1 MNERHKGHR
10 HEGEMQHDHHM
21 ADEHAHHHPPAA
33 GTTEGQKHHHMEH
46 GHAGHDH
53 SMHHRMMIQDFKRR
67 FIVCLI
73 LTVPILLLSP
83 MIQKGLG
90 FSLQFTGSLYVLFA
104 LSTFVFFYGGWPFL
118 KGLFQE
124 LGNKAP
130 GMMTLIALAIS
141 VAYFYSAIVV
151 FGVRGKI
158 FFWELVTLI
167 DIMLLGHFIEM
178 KSVLGASRALDQLAR
193 LLPSEAH
200 RVQGDQ
206 ITDVKISDLKP
217 GDLILVKPGER
228 FAADGLVAKGESFAD
243 ESVLTGESR
252 PVKKKPEDKV
262 IAGAINGEG
271 SLTVKIEKTG
281 KDSYLSRI
289 IELVNQAQT
298 AKSKTQR
305 LADRAAFWLTL
316 IALTAGSVTLVVWLI
331 LGSVFSFA
339 LERMVTVMVITCPHA
354 LGLAI
359 PLVVAVSTA
368 LAARSGLLIR
378 NRTAFENSRKI
389 TTVVF
394 DKTGTLTEGKFGVS
408 RIIPLKDNLAEEK
421 ILRYASALEQNS
433 EHPIASSIVRKAKEQ
448 GVEIPTAAEFK
459 SVRGKGVEGRVE
471 DKPVKVV
478 SAAYLKEN
486 GIQVGGDVQA
496 EEAETQV
503 FLLVGNQPAAMIGLS
518 DQIRPE
524 SYPAVRKL
532 KSAGIK
538 CMMLTGD
545 NQKVAKSVAEKLG
558 LDGYFAEVLPH
569 QKLDKVKELQAKGEF
584 VAMTGDG
591 VNDAPALAQADV
603 GIAIGAGTDVAAETA
618 DIILVNSNPQ
628 DVSTLI
634 LFGRAT
640 YGKMVQ
646 NLIWATGYNAFA
658 IPLAAGVLYSVGVV
672 ISPAVGALLMSVSTV
687 IVAVNA
693 RLLKVRS
700 GR

>member
-1 MNERHKGHR
+1 MNERHED
-10 HEGEMQHDHHM
+10 HEHQGGMKHHHHV
-21 ADEHAHHHPPAA
+21 ADEHAHHNAPAS
-33 GTTEGQKHHHMEH
+33 GMIQGDKHHHMEH

-90 FSLQFTGSLYVLFA
+90 FSLQFSGSLYVLFA

-124 LGNKAP
+124 LGNKTP

-151 FGVRGKI
+151 FGVQGKI

-200 RVQGDQ
+200 RVQADQ

-252 PVKKKPEDKV
+252 PVKKKPQDKV

-316 IALTAGSVTLVVWLI
+316 IALTAGSVTLVVWLS

-368 LAARSGLLIR
+368 LAARGGLLIR

-394 DKTGTLTEGKFGVS
+394 DKTGTLTEGRFGVS
-408 RIIPLKDNLAEEK
+408 RIIPLKDYLTEEK

-433 EHPIASSIVRKAKEQ
+433 EHPIASSIVRRAREQ
-448 GVEIPTAAEFK
+448 GLEIPAAAEFK
-459 SVRGKGVEGRVE
+459 SIRGRGVEGRVQDE
-471 DKPVKVV
+471 PVKVV

-486 GIQVGGDVQA
+486 GIQVSREVQTD
-496 EEAETQV
+496 EAETQV
-503 FLLVGNQPAAMIGLS
+503 FVLVGDQPAGMIGLA

-524 SYPAVRKL
+524 SYTAVRKL

-569 QKLDKVKELQAKGEF
+569 EKLDKVKQLQAKGEF

-628 DVSTLI
+628 DVSALI

-640 YGKMVQ
+640 YRKMVQ

-693 RLLKVRS
+693 RLLKVQS